1 MAKTRTIK
9 VGRSSRSGKFIKVKT
24 AQKDKA
30 HTQVETIKIP
40 IKKGK

>member
-1 MAKTRTIK
+1 MAKSRTFK
-9 VGRSSRSGKFIKVKT
+9 VGRDSESGHFIKVKE
-24 AQKDKA
+24 AQKDPK